1 MLSFLV
7 VLHIFV
13 CLLLAIA
20 ILMQSSKGGGLA
32 GAFGGQGNMGAVFGG
47 RGAGDFLS
55 KVTIVLAIVFMLGSV
70 VQGLIQKDTAP
81 TNQSLIQQDIQ
92 NNPSPANILQNADGL
107 LPPQITVPPASID
120 STK

>member
-7 VLHIFV
+7 FLHIVV
-13 CLLLAIA
+13 CLLLAVS

-32 GAFGGQGNMGAVFGG
+32 GAFGGQGNIGAVFGG
-47 RGAGDFLS
+47 RGAGDFLT
-55 KVTIVLAIVFMLGSV
+55 KLTIVLAIIFMLVSV
-70 VQGLIQKDTAP
+70 VQGLIKKNVAP
-81 TNQSLIQQDIQ
+81 NQSLIQQEIQ

-107 LPPQITVPPASID
+107 LPQAIIPVPID